1 VEIKTMKSSI
11 FALATA
17 AALSLGMS
25 SVAFAQ
31 DSTNLLEPITED
43 CAINTEGVETESG
56 VATPTGESLVDEGDE
71 DMDDGDLEDGQVPVD
86 ECEDDNLEGV
96 PGADFEGIG
105 EGVIEG
111 TVDAD
116 DSGDDSL
123 TN

>member
-1 VEIKTMKSSI
+1 MKSSI

-25 SVAFAQ
+25 SVALAQ
-31 DSTNLLEPITED
+31 DATTLLEPVTED
-43 CAINTEGVETESG
+43 CPINTEGVETESG
-56 VATPTGESLVDEGDE
+56 VATPTGESLVDEGDD
-71 DMDDGDLEDGQVPVD
+71 DMDGGDLEDGQVPVD

-96 PGADFEGIG
+96 AGENFEGIG

>member
-1 VEIKTMKSSI
+1 MKSSI